1 MGARPPPPA
10 TEVSFEPLPR
20 STTAGHHRAATNM
33 RWRAWYS
40 CIGDEMLRDPKAT
53 IAEIAQRL
61 KRHPGTVG
69 AIVASDTFRDY
80 FARRRK
86 EFSELHDFSIAQG
99 LTDVAEASLE
109 LLASRL
115 RGSEAAR
122 VPTKQL
128 TETAAMV
135 LDRLG
140 YAPSTSPA
148 TQVNINNNSGQ
159 QVLVPPT
166 ALPTLER
173 ARSAL
178 RASEAAN
185 AAAPVPQAAVTPTLS
200 VPAPAP
206 SEPSVPLVPEIEYIP
221 PPKGGSANSLGNPPL
236 LGGGGF
242 GCDTPRASPQ
252 DLDDSSTPRISDL

>member
-1 MGARPPPPA
+1 MPP
-10 TEVSFEPLPR
+10 EPLPR
-20 STTAGHHRAATNM
+20 STTAGHHRAATNL

-40 CIGDEMLRDPKAT
+40 CIGDEMLRNPKAT

-61 KRHPGTVG
+61 GRHPGTVG

-80 FARRRK
+80 FARRRQ

-109 LLASRL
+109 LLANRL

-140 YAPSTSPA
+140 YAPKTGPA
-148 TQVNINNNSGQ
+148 TQVNINTNSGQ

-185 AAAPVPQAAVTPTLS
+185 AAAPIPQAAVTPTLS
-200 VPAPAP
+200 APAPAP
-206 SEPSVPLVPEIEYIP
+206 SEPSAPEILP
-221 PPKGGSANSLGNPPL
+221 PTRSPLLGGGGLGCDASPLGGSANSL
-236 LGGGGF
+236 
-242 GCDTPRASPQ
+242 ASPQ
-252 DLDDSSTPRISDL
+252 DPDDSPTPRISDL